1 MQAGKYENCTTAS
14 DKKVVR
20 NKGLALFRYLL
31 VDKEKKVHFTTVKG
45 ILSSK
50 NGMNLFRGCTHGCI
64 YCDSRS
70 TCYQMNHRFEDVAVK
85 ENAIVLLED
94 RLKRKRKKCM
104 IGLGS
109 MTDPYIPEELELNH
123 TRRALEVINRYGF
136 GVTLITKSSRV
147 MRDLDLFQQIHA
159 KSKCVIQ
166 MTLTTYDESLCRLIE
181 PNVSTTKERFET
193 LKKLRD
199 SGIPTVVWLTPILP
213 FINDTEENI
222 IGILNYCKEA
232 KVYGMI
238 CFGMGLT
245 LREGNREYFYS
256 ELDKKFPTLKEKYM
270 REYGDSYVVNSR
282 NNTKL
287 MKLFH
292 EFSEANNIVH
302 DNNTIFNFLD
312 LFEEKNTSRQI
323 SFFDEI

>member
-1 MQAGKYENCTTAS
+1 M
-14 DKKVVR
+14 
-20 NKGLALFRYLL
+20 
-31 VDKEKKVHFTTVKG
+31 HFVKVKG

-50 NGMNLFRGCTHGCI
+50 NGINLFRGCTHGCI

-70 TCYQMNHRFEDVAVK
+70 KCYQMNHRFEDVEVK
-85 ENAIVLLED
+85 ENAICLLED

-109 MTDPYIPEELELNH
+109 MTDPYIPEELELNY
-123 TRRALEVINRYGF
+123 TRQALEVINKYGF
-136 GVTLITKSSRV
+136 GVSLITKSGCV
-147 MRDLDLFQQIHA
+147 LRDLDLFQEINT

-166 MTLTTYDESLCRLIE
+166 MTLTTYDESLCRKIE
-181 PNVSTTKERFET
+181 PNVSTTKERFEI
-193 LKKLRD
+193 LKILRD
-199 SGIPTVVWLTPILP
+199 SGIPTVVWMTPILP

-232 KVYGMI
+232 KVFGVI

-256 ELDKKFPTLKEKYM
+256 ELDKKFPQLKEVYM
-270 REYGDSYVVNSR
+270 RKYGSSYIVGSQDNKR
-282 NNTKL
+282 L
-287 MKLFH
+287 MNIFH
-292 EFSEANNIVH
+292 DFCEANNIVH
-302 DNNTIFNFLD
+302 DNGLIFDYLIFFEGK
-312 LFEEKNTSRQI
+312 LFAKQI